1 VTDGSTTTT
10 EVPTAHAVLEHLVGS
25 LVEDRDAVRI
35 DVSEGRSLPRLT
47 VRVGPSDMG
56 RVIDKRGR
64 VAQAIRTVV
73 RAAAARDGSDVEV
86 EFED

>member
-1 VTDGSTTTT
+1 MTDTESPI

-25 LVEDRDAVRI
+25 LVEDREAVRI
-35 DVSEGRSLPRLT
+35 DLSEGRSLPRLT

-56 RVIDKRGR
+56 RVIGKRGR

>member
-1 VTDGSTTTT
+1 MTDTASPVD
-10 EVPTAHAVLEHLVGS
+10 VPTARAVLEHLVGA

-35 DVSEGRSLPRLT
+35 DLSEGRSMPRLT

-56 RVIDKRGR
+56 RVIGRRGR

>member
-1 VTDGSTTTT
+1 MSDASTLE

-35 DVSEGRSLPRLT
+35 DLSEGRSLPRLT

-56 RVIDKRGR
+56 RVIGKRGR
-64 VAQAIRTVV
+64 VAKAIRTVV